1 MNYYILFVQTQN
13 QDVFVSL
20 LEREGLK
27 AYSPKFEY
35 YRRDMDGLA
44 LKALFP
50 GYVIVKSQ
58 WDQITF
64 MEKIRKMEV
73 KKGLIKELR
82 YEGVSAL
89 TKEETTVLERLLDQQ
104 GILKMSYG
112 HFENKKLVIDSGP
125 LVGFED
131 YVTKVDRHNHLL
143 QLDLFFLENQR
154 WIAGIT
160 IQE

>member
-1 MNYYILFVQTQN
+1 MNYYVLFVQTQN
-13 QDVFVSL
+13 QDLLVSL
-20 LEREGLK
+20 LRKEKLL
-27 AYSPKFEY
+27 AYSYKFEF
-35 YRRDMDGLA
+35 YRRDIKSIDK
-44 LKALFP
+44 KALLP

-64 MEKIRKMEV
+64 IEKIRKMEV

>member
-13 QDVFVSL
+13 QDVLVSL

-50 GYVIVKSQ
+50 GYVFVESNL
-58 WDQITF
+58 DQVSFYSLIQN
-64 MEKIRKMEV
+64 MEV

-82 YEGVSAL
+82 YKGTSAL
-89 TKEETTVLERLLDQQ
+89 TKEEIAVLKRLLDDK
-104 GILKMSYG
+104 GILRMSYG
-112 HFENKKLVIDSGP
+112 HLENKKLVIDSGP
-125 LVGFED
+125 LVGFDD
-131 YVTKVDRHNHLL
+131 YVTKVDRHNRLL
-143 QLDLFFLENQR
+143 WLDLYFFENQQ
-154 WIAGIT
+154 WKSGIT
-160 IQE
+160 VSE